1 MGYAERKNVLN
12 FEVLDQLLGRK
23 KLDRV
28 DLHFS
33 VFVFFYLHFEHADRT
48 GFIADEKLGV
58 NIVLTNIESSDRTF
72 NRNNFKLFWSAAH
85 F

>member
-1 MGYAERKNVLN
+1 MGYAERENVLN
-12 FEVLDQLLGRK
+12 FEILDQLLGGK

-48 GFIADEKLGV
+48 WFIANEKLGV
-58 NIVLTNIESSDRTF
+58 NIVLTDIKSSNRTF
-72 NRNNFKLFWSAAH
+72 NGNNFKLFWSAAY